1 MIEMKRLHPIMILV
15 SFLTSIRQLI
25 LPIGVSFFV
34 GGFNRNVIFI
44 VVSLSIAL
52 LFAFVS
58 GLLHWITFRYSLHEG
73 ELTIKQGFFVKKT
86 RYIRQERVQSI
97 DVSAG
102 VIQRLFKL
110 VKVKIETA
118 GGGGEPE
125 LLLQAVTKEEAMLLR
140 SQLLQGKKAKE
151 VVVEESVL
159 AEDVDHHIGQEEVR
173 WKISLQ
179 ALLVVGMTSG
189 GFGLVFSALLAIF
202 PQVSQ
207 FLPDRIYDIIFSFFT
222 ETALFNIIII
232 FIFLFLLSWTISVL
246 MTVLKYANFTI
257 KKLGD
262 DLVIERGLLETRQ
275 LTLNPQRVT
284 AVRLVNSL
292 LRQPFGLTTIYV
304 ESKGGGTSDEQFST
318 ILCPLIRMK
327 DVPAFLDDVLP
338 DYALH
343 STLTKAPKR
352 ALLRFI
358 IRVTLVPLVIMG
370 ILAYFVP
377 FGAYSFCLL
386 PFLLVLA
393 YVQYK
398 DTGVSY
404 EGQSLCFRFRKLSQ
418 TTVLLKRN
426 RIESVETHQ
435 SVIQRFR
442 KLTSLE
448 ASVLSSIVGKSFSV
462 IDLDEEEK
470 SKFLQWYSYEKKEE
484 V

>member
-1 MIEMKRLHPIMILV
+1 MILV

-44 VVSLSIAL
+44 VISLSIAL

-125 LLLQAVTKEEAMLLR
+125 LLLQAITKEEAMMLR
-140 SQLLQGKKAKE
+140 SQLLQGKKGKE

-159 AEDVDHHIGQEEVR
+159 DEDIDHHIVQEEEVR

-179 ALLVVGMTSG
+179 ALLVAGMTSG

-232 FIFLFLLSWTISVL
+232 FVFLFFLSWTISVL
-246 MTVLKYANFTI
+246 MSVLKYANFTI
-257 KKLGD
+257 KKQGE

-284 AVRLVNSL
+284 AVRLVKSL
-292 LRQPFGLTTIYV
+292 LRQPFGLTAVYV

-327 DVPAFLDDVLP
+327 DVPAFLHDVLP
-338 DYALH
+338 DYSLH
-343 STLTKAPKR
+343 STVTKAPKR

-358 IRVTLVPLVIMG
+358 IRVTVVPLAIMG

-377 FGAYSFCLL
+377 YGAYSFCLL
-386 PFLLVLA
+386 PFLLLLA
-393 YVQYK
+393 YAQFK

-404 EGQSLCFRFRKLSQ
+404 ENQSLCFRFRKLSQ

-435 SVIQRFR
+435 SLIQRYR

-448 ASVLSSIVGKSFSV
+448 ASVLSSIVGKSFTV
-462 IDLDEEEK
+462 VDLDEEEK
-470 SKFLQWYSYEKKEE
+470 GKFLQWYSYEKREE
-484 V
+484 L